1 MADTTPPKIRSVWPP
16 LLILAVSLGY
26 VVWAQDYGRVARL
39 MPVLV
44 GVATAVLAVLDLLS
58 RFDGR
63 LGAALRLTLGA
74 DFNNREMPHD
84 PRLGREVALFG
95 WMLGCLVAIWLI
107 GILPTVP
114 LFIAGYMRLWGQRPW
129 LVSILSG
136 VAVLAFVTFVF
147 ELLLGT
153 QLYRGLLLGAL
164 S

>member
-1 MADTTPPKIRSVWPP
+1 M
-16 LLILAVSLGY
+16 
-26 VVWAQDYGRVARL
+26 
-39 MPVLV
+39 
-44 GVATAVLAVLDLLS
+44 
-58 RFDGR
+58 
-63 LGAALRLTLGA
+63 
-74 DFNNREMPHD
+74 
-84 PRLGREVALFG
+84 ALFG

-107 GILPTVP
+107 GILLTVP